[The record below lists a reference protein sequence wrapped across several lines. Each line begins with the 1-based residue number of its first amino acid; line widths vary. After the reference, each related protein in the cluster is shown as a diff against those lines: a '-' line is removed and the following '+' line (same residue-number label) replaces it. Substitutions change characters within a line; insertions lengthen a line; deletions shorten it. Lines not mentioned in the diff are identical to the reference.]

1 MSRCYPYP
9 PPGYVKKANV
19 ELALSAKKEKHKHK
33 DKKKKRQ
40 KDNET
45 NGDLPRDPD
54 KRSKKSHQ
62 VGVVI
67 NEDRSLANG
76 SLLETKVASS
86 DALHKKTSQ
95 KLPAGSSN
103 AEVLSA
109 GVLARNGKGHEIS
122 SKQKHELPLVSLNAA
137 CETNGA
143 VTCEAT
149 SSSVSELKFR
159 GEDIHNQY
167 IPCVGK
173 NWSALDDQG
182 WLFHQSDHW
191 SGAVPRQKVDESNS
205 SQVWAEAML
214 LPSVGIYALPYV
226 VPD

>member
-137 CETNGA
+137 CETNG
-143 VTCEAT
+143 
-149 SSSVSELKFR
+149 
-159 GEDIHNQY
+159 
-167 IPCVGK
+167 K